1 MRNIKYIAVHCTA
14 TPQTT
19 SIDSI
24 KNYWKTN
31 LGWKM
36 PGYHFIQNF
45 SFLFVL
51 CLFLTACRTQR
62 QVVQNQKTEV
72 EKVTENKVSYKD
84 TVFYT
89 QKAETA
95 LRLPISEFSKCPDTD
110 FKTNLK
116 PSSIPKIWTQKNGNA
131 TATVKILH
139 DSVIV
144 IAKCDSL
151 ALAAK
156 IKREYFNQ
164 YLKDVKLNDTYVEKV
179 TQYNWISLFAWIIV
193 AFVAGFITKSLIKIS
208 I

>member
-1 MRNIKYIAVHCTA
+1 MNVFKPYF
-14 TPQTT
+14 P
-19 SIDSI
+19 
-24 KNYWKTN
+24 Y
-31 LGWKM
+31 
-36 PGYHFIQNF
+36 
-45 SFLFVL
+45 LFVL

-95 LRLPISEFSKCPDTD
+95 LKLPISEFSKCPETG

-116 PSSIPKIWTQKNGNA
+116 SSSTPKIWTQKNGNA
-131 TATVKILH
+131 TATIKVLH
-139 DSVIV
+139 DTVMV

-151 ALAAK
+151 ALSAK
-156 IKREYFNQ
+156 IKQEYFNQ
-164 YLKDVKLNDTYVEKV
+164 YLKDVKLNETYVEKL
-179 TQYNWISLFAWIIV
+179 TQYNWFSLIAWVVV